1 MVLGSFLTHTLHPV
15 YQNTQLYRES
25 IFRIWPGLT
34 PSMQPPGQEGL
45 TLPLRHY
52 TGLQNYP
59 VSLPVLPTELPTLH
73 PRTHSQPTTQHD
85 PFKMNQII
93 SLL

>member
-59 VSLPVLPTELPTLH
+59 LFLCLCCPLNYPPSTLEPILNLPPNT
-73 PRTHSQPTTQHD
+73 
-85 PFKMNQII
+85 I
-93 SLL
+93 LLK